1 MLRYFKSRRGILVA
15 TLIVSFVFLAAL
27 NAFTN
32 VLVRGQALD
41 FTEDKTFTLS
51 EGTFKTLR
59 EMQEPVTLR
68 FFYSTKLGEAVPTYG
83 TYAARV
89 RALLERYASLS
100 GGKIRLEILN
110 PAPFAEDEDRAV
122 AFGIQAIPLDQS
134 GEQVF
139 FGLVGTNTVDET
151 DKIAFFHPTREPFIE
166 YDLTRLIRNLS
177 NPKKKVVGIVT
188 TLPLQGQFTPGGM
201 QPPWAIHTEISGV
214 FETKMVA
221 DVDKIP
227 DDVDVLLVAHP
238 AGLEDKMLFAIDQY
252 ALRGGKVIV
261 LVDPVPESAPRRRT
275 MFGGG
280 MVGPGSDLPK
290 LFRAWGIE
298 IKADRVATDFERAL
312 KVNAADQGG
321 RPVVAPYVAWLDLRA
336 SRDAGNNINRSDPVT
351 AGLQR
356 VILATSGII
365 LKVKDGTTKVTPLL
379 FTTGAASETDAGKF
393 RLQPDVMGLVRDY
406 RPGKEVLNLAVRI
419 NGKVQSAF
427 PEGAPKG
434 KEDEKKDEAKKEEP
448 KKDEAK
454 KDEPPK
460 DGEKKDEAKKDEPKK
475 DEAKKEEPKK
485 DEVLKESKVDLDVIV
500 VADVDFLQEQFW
512 SRETN
517 FFGETIRVPT
527 TSNADFLMFALD
539 QMSGANALKGLRGKG
554 IASRPFTLIEKLQSS
569 AEGRLRQQRADLE
582 KQYKEAQD
590 KLKDVRTKGQDGKIE
605 LTAEQQAA
613 VVEFTRQLLRI
624 RREQRAVQ
632 FEARRDYET
641 LDRRLKLANIGVL
654 PALVA
659 VVAILVGMV
668 RYKRRRRR
676 YETA

>member
-1 MLRYFKSRRGILVA
+1 MLRYFRSRRGIIVA
-15 TLIVSFVFLAAL
+15 TLVVSFVFLAAL

-41 FTEDKTFTLS
+41 FTEDKAFTLS

-201 QPPWAIHTEISGV
+201 QPPWAIYTEISGV

-238 AGLEDKMLFAIDQY
+238 AGLDDKMLFAIDQY
-252 ALRGGKVIV
+252 ALKGGKVIA

-290 LFRAWGIE
+290 LFKAWGIE
-298 IKADRVATDFERAL
+298 IKSDRVATDFERAL
-312 KVNAADQGG
+312 KVNASDQGG

-336 SRDAGNNINRSDPVT
+336 TRDAGNNINRSDAVT

-356 VILATSGII
+356 MILATSGII
-365 LKVKDGTTKVTPLL
+365 LKAKDGTTKVTPLL
-379 FTTGAASETDAGKF
+379 FTTGAASETDAAKF
-393 RLQPDVMGLVRDY
+393 RLQPDVMGLVREY
-406 RPGKEVLNLAVRI
+406 RPGKEALNLAVRI

-434 KEDEKKDEAKKEEP
+434 KEE
-448 KKDEAK
+448 
-454 KDEPPK
+454 
-460 DGEKKDEAKKDEPKK
+460 EKKDEAKKDEAKK

-512 SRETN
+512 SREQN

-554 IASRPFTLIEKLQSS
+554 IAARPFTLIEKLQSS

-659 VVAILVGMV
+659 VVAIIVGMV